1 MFKNM
6 KVKASLA
13 IGFGI
18 TIILSVSIIVSMLLI
33 IDYQSSTYSSI
44 INSQV
49 KANELILQCR
59 IYTNNAARNVR
70 DMALDPSDPG
80 NDTLQAHID
89 EAIAELEATMKEL
102 IKSYPLSDGK
112 VEDYINDMR
121 EWYNEVPDILEAVKS
136 GNQKEAIRLIKN
148 SCTPKLNAMIGT
160 SQDISANLLEEQNR
174 IIEKQENE
182 SRIAQTVMLT
192 VAVVATCFVLF
203 MAIQIIISITR
214 PVKQVSVALK
224 GFSMGKLDI
233 PVTYSSRSEL
243 GGMCDALRT
252 SQYVLTELI
261 GDECNLLEEMA
272 NGNFAVRTK
281 DENIYVGELSSIL
294 KSIRSI
300 NGNLSNTLGQIM
312 YSASQVANESMQ
324 VSNGSQSLA
333 QGSTEQAGSVEQL
346 ASTIAEISNNSIN
359 NANNSE
365 QASNQSKLAGGQ
377 VKESVKLMDDMV
389 VAMQNISDSS
399 NEIGKIIATIENIA
413 FQTNILALN
422 AAVEA
427 SRAGEVGKGFAV
439 VAEEVR
445 GLAAKSDEAA
455 KATKN
460 LIEHSMQTVKEG
472 SDIVRNV
479 SDSLTKTVEIS
490 NHVLEAVHLITQA
503 TTEEAQSIEQV
514 KKGINEISCVVQTN
528 SATSEEFAAASA
540 EMSNQA
546 SIMMDLLSRFR
557 LREEFVLVKDI
568 QAGMNNPYIPMKDI

>member
-6 KVKASLA
+6 KVKTSLA

-18 TIILSVSIIVSMLLI
+18 TIIISVSIIILMLFI
-33 IDYQSSTYSSI
+33 IDYQSTTYSSI

-49 KANELILQCR
+49 RANELVLQCR
-59 IYTNNAARNVR
+59 IYTNNAARNIR
-70 DMALDPSDPG
+70 DMALDPSDPE
-80 NDTLQAHID
+80 NNTLQAHID
-89 EAIAELEATMKEL
+89 EALTELETTMKEL
-102 IKSYPLSDGK
+102 IEVYPLSDGK
-112 VEDYINDMR
+112 VNDYTNDMK
-121 EWYNEVPDILEAVKS
+121 EWYSEVPDILDAVNS
-136 GNQKEAIRLIKN
+136 GNQKEAIRLIKS
-148 SCTPKLNAMIGT
+148 SCTPKLNAMIVT
-160 SQDISANLLEEQNR
+160 VQDISSTLLEEQNR
-174 IIEKQENE
+174 IIAKQEND
-182 SRIAQTVMLT
+182 SQTAKTIMIT
-192 VAVVATCFVLF
+192 VVVVATCFVIF
-203 MAIQIIISITR
+203 MAMRIIVSITR

-243 GGMCDALRT
+243 GGMCDTLRT
-252 SQYVLTELI
+252 SQNVLTELI
-261 GDECNLLEEMA
+261 SDECNILEEMA
-272 NGNFAVRTK
+272 NGNFDVKTK

-312 YSASQVANESMQ
+312 YSAGQVANEAMQ

-333 QGSTEQAGSVEQL
+333 QGSTEQASSVEQL
-346 ASTIAEISNNSIN
+346 ASTIAEISNNSRN
-359 NANNSE
+359 NAHNSE

-377 VKESVKLMDDMV
+377 VEESVKLMADMV

-460 LIEHSMQTVKEG
+460 LIEHSIQTVREG

-490 NHVLEAVHLITQA
+490 NHVLESVHLITQA
-503 TTEEAQSIEQV
+503 TTEESQSIEQV
-514 KKGINEISCVVQTN
+514 TKGINEISCVVQTN

-546 SIMMDLLSRFR
+546 SLMMDLLSRFR
-557 LREEFVLVKDI
+557 LCE
-568 QAGMNNPYIPMKDI
+568 

>member
-6 KVKASLA
+6 KVKTSLA

-18 TIILSVSIIVSMLLI
+18 TIIISVSIIILMLFI
-33 IDYQSSTYSSI
+33 IDYQSTTYSSI

-49 KANELILQCR
+49 RANELVLQCR
-59 IYTNNAARNVR
+59 IYTNNAARNIR
-70 DMALDPSDPG
+70 DMALDPSDPE
-80 NDTLQAHID
+80 NNTLQAHID
-89 EAIAELEATMKEL
+89 EVLTELETTMKEL
-102 IKSYPLSDGK
+102 IEVYPLSDGK
-112 VEDYINDMR
+112 VNDYTNDMK
-121 EWYNEVPDILEAVKS
+121 EWYSEIPDILDAVNS
-136 GNQKEAIRLIKN
+136 GNQKEAIRLIKS
-148 SCTPKLNAMIGT
+148 SCTPKLNAMIVT
-160 SQDISANLLEEQNR
+160 VQDISSTLLEEQNR
-174 IIEKQENE
+174 IIAKQEND
-182 SRIAQTVMLT
+182 SQTAKTIMIT
-192 VAVVATCFVLF
+192 VVVVATCFVIF
-203 MAIQIIISITR
+203 MAMRIIVSITR

-243 GGMCDALRT
+243 GGMCDTLRT
-252 SQYVLTELI
+252 SQHVLTELI
-261 GDECNLLEEMA
+261 SDECNILEEMA
-272 NGNFAVRTK
+272 NGNFDVKTK

-312 YSASQVANESMQ
+312 YSAGQVANEAMQ

-333 QGSTEQAGSVEQL
+333 QGSTEQASSVEQL
-346 ASTIAEISNNSIN
+346 ASTIAEISNNSRN
-359 NANNSE
+359 NAHNSE

-377 VKESVKLMDDMV
+377 VEESVKLMADMV

-399 NEIGKIIATIENIA
+399 NEISKIIATIENIA

-460 LIEHSMQTVKEG
+460 LIEHSIQTVREG

-490 NHVLEAVHLITQA
+490 NHVLESVHLITQA
-503 TTEEAQSIEQV
+503 TTEESQSIEQV
-514 KKGINEISCVVQTN
+514 TKGINEISCVVQTN

-546 SIMMDLLSRFR
+546 SLMMDLLSRFR
-557 LREEFVLVKDI
+557 LCE
-568 QAGMNNPYIPMKDI
+568 

>member
-1 MFKNM
+1 MTGGKSMFKNM
-6 KVKASLA
+6 KVKTSLA

-18 TIILSVSIIVSMLLI
+18 TIIISVSIIILMLFI
-33 IDYQSSTYSSI
+33 IDYQSTTYSSI

-49 KANELILQCR
+49 RANELVLQCR
-59 IYTNNAARNVR
+59 IYTNNAARNIR
-70 DMALDPSDPG
+70 DMALDPSDPE
-80 NDTLQAHID
+80 NNTLQAHID
-89 EAIAELEATMKEL
+89 EALTELETTMKEL
-102 IKSYPLSDGK
+102 IEVYPLSDGK
-112 VEDYINDMR
+112 VNDYTNDMK
-121 EWYNEVPDILEAVKS
+121 EWYSEVPDILDAVNS
-136 GNQKEAIRLIKN
+136 GNQKEAIRLIKS
-148 SCTPKLNAMIGT
+148 SCTPKLNAMIVT
-160 SQDISANLLEEQNR
+160 VQDISSTLLEEQNR
-174 IIEKQENE
+174 IIAKQEND
-182 SRIAQTVMLT
+182 SQTAKTIMIT
-192 VAVVATCFVLF
+192 VVVVATCFVIF
-203 MAIQIIISITR
+203 MAMRIIVSITR

-243 GGMCDALRT
+243 GGMCDTLRT
-252 SQYVLTELI
+252 SQNVLTELI
-261 GDECNLLEEMA
+261 SDECNILEEMA
-272 NGNFAVRTK
+272 NGNFDVKTK

-312 YSASQVANESMQ
+312 YSAGQVANEAMQ

-333 QGSTEQAGSVEQL
+333 QGSTEQASSVEQL
-346 ASTIAEISNNSIN
+346 ASTIAEISNNSRN
-359 NANNSE
+359 NAHNSE

-377 VKESVKLMDDMV
+377 VEESVKLMADMV

-460 LIEHSMQTVKEG
+460 LIEHSIQTVREG

-490 NHVLEAVHLITQA
+490 NHVLESVHLITQA
-503 TTEEAQSIEQV
+503 TTEESQSIEQV
-514 KKGINEISCVVQTN
+514 TKGINEISCVVQTN

-546 SIMMDLLSRFR
+546 SLMMDLLSRFR
-557 LREEFVLVKDI
+557 LCE
-568 QAGMNNPYIPMKDI
+568 

>member
-18 TIILSVSIIVSMLLI
+18 TIVISVSIIILMLLI
-33 IDYQSSTYSSI
+33 IDYQSTTYSSI

-70 DMALDPSDPG
+70 DMALDPSDPE

-89 EAIAELEATMKEL
+89 EAIANLEVTMKEL
-102 IKSYPLSDGK
+102 IKIYPLSDGK
-112 VEDYINDMR
+112 VEDYTADMR
-121 EWYNEVPDILEAVKS
+121 EWYDEVPDIISAVKS
-136 GNQKEAIRLIKN
+136 GNQKEAISLIKG

-160 SQDISANLLEEQNR
+160 AQDISASLLEEQNR
-174 IIEKQENE
+174 IIAKQENE
-182 SRIAQTVMLT
+182 SRIAETIMIIAAIVAILFVM
-192 VAVVATCFVLF
+192 F
-203 MAIQIIISITR
+203 MAMQIIHSITK
-214 PVKQVSVALK
+214 PVKEVSVALK

-233 PVTYSSRSEL
+233 PVTYNSRSEL
-243 GGMCDALRT
+243 GGMCDALRK
-252 SQYVLTELI
+252 SQHVLTELI
-261 GDECNLLEEMA
+261 SDECNILEEMA
-272 NGNFAVRTK
+272 SGNFDVRTK
-281 DENIYVGELSSIL
+281 DESIYVGALSDIL

-312 YSASQVANESMQ
+312 YSAGQVANEAMQ

-333 QGSTEQAGSVEQL
+333 QGSTEQASSVEQL
-346 ASTIAEISNNSIN
+346 ASTIAEISNNAKN
-359 NANNSE
+359 NAHNSE

-377 VKESVKLMDDMV
+377 VAESVKLMEDMV

-472 SDIVRNV
+472 SGIVRSV
-479 SDSLTKTVEIS
+479 SDSLKKTVEIS
-490 NHVLEAVHLITQA
+490 GHVLEAVHLITQA
-503 TTEEAQSIEQV
+503 TTEESQSIEQV
-514 KKGINEISCVVQTN
+514 TKGINEISCVVQTN

-540 EMSNQA
+540 EMSNQT
-546 SIMMDLLSRFR
+546 SLMMDLLGRFR
-557 LREEFVLVKDI
+557 LREEFISEKDV
-568 QAGMNNPYIPMKDI
+568 QDLYNPYAPVKAR

>member
-6 KVKASLA
+6 KVKTSLA

-18 TIILSVSIIVSMLLI
+18 TIIISVSIIILMLFI
-33 IDYQSSTYSSI
+33 IDYQSTTYSSI

-49 KANELILQCR
+49 RANELVLQCR
-59 IYTNNAARNVR
+59 IYTNNAARNIR
-70 DMALDPSDPG
+70 DMALDPSDPE
-80 NDTLQAHID
+80 NNTLQAHID
-89 EAIAELEATMKEL
+89 EALTELETTMKEL
-102 IKSYPLSDGK
+102 IEVYPLSDGK
-112 VEDYINDMR
+112 VNDYTNDMK
-121 EWYNEVPDILEAVKS
+121 EWYSEVPDILDAVNS
-136 GNQKEAIRLIKN
+136 GNQKEAIRLIKS
-148 SCTPKLNAMIGT
+148 SCTPKLNAMIVT
-160 SQDISANLLEEQNR
+160 VQDISSTLLEEQNR
-174 IIEKQENE
+174 IIAKQEND
-182 SRIAQTVMLT
+182 SQTAKTIMIT
-192 VAVVATCFVLF
+192 VVVVATCFVIF
-203 MAIQIIISITR
+203 MAMRIIVSITC

-243 GGMCDALRT
+243 GGMCDTLRT
-252 SQYVLTELI
+252 SQHVLTELI
-261 GDECNLLEEMA
+261 SDECNILEEMA
-272 NGNFAVRTK
+272 NGNFDVKTK

-312 YSASQVANESMQ
+312 YSAGQVANEAMQ

-333 QGSTEQAGSVEQL
+333 QGSTEQASSVEQL
-346 ASTIAEISNNSIN
+346 ASTIAEISNNSRN
-359 NANNSE
+359 NAHNSE

-377 VKESVKLMDDMV
+377 VEESVKLMADMV

-460 LIEHSMQTVKEG
+460 LIEHSIQTVREG

-490 NHVLEAVHLITQA
+490 NHVLESVHLITQA
-503 TTEEAQSIEQV
+503 TTEESQSIEQV
-514 KKGINEISCVVQTN
+514 TKGINEISCVVQTN

-546 SIMMDLLSRFR
+546 SLMMDLLSRFR
-557 LREEFVLVKDI
+557 LCE
-568 QAGMNNPYIPMKDI
+568 